1 MMLFVVTAMRPD
13 LLIKFLMGPRDTC
26 GKVREDVRDLYV
38 AKKSKNASRLSAL
51 SDEWDNLTQVA
62 IRMGYPRELMS
73 DDLFGAVQTYC
84 EARQETQLQLQR
96 RLGAAPSPSAWQ
108 EGSPPR
114 GASLAGADLISPS
127 APPRRAKLPIGN
139 GEAHSVSNASSVA
152 VGQPRTEA
160 RKWPANSLVA
170 NRSQS
175 HSARARPEEVF
186 AEASPH
192 PSEEDAEDDD
202 ISREEEDAESLPEEP
217 AIEKRRVQAPVRA
230 SARAPAKAL
239 AAGQKRELET
249 TQVKAPAPCRAL
261 KGSSTPDARPSQ
273 KPDAAATPNAISKVK
288 AKSPSASAAAD
299 AVVAWDM
306 PSLHIP
312 DAAAAAPMAKR
323 RKRGEPQPTAKG
335 ASPPA
340 AAAVVIA
347 CGDAGSAEE
356 GGDTPREEV
365 AVPDGGIIT
374 PRGDG
379 GPGSADESTA
389 ADGEGGDVIP
399 GSLEERLALAEAQ
412 QSEADGQDAIF
423 Y

>member
-51 SDEWDNLTQVA
+51 SDVWDNLTQVA

-84 EARQETQLQLQR
+84 EAQQETQLQLQR
-96 RLGAAPSPSAWQ
+96 RLGAAPSPSAWP

-114 GASLAGADLISPS
+114 GASLPGADLISPS
-127 APPRRAKLPIGN
+127 APPRRAKLAIGN

-160 RKWPANSLVA
+160 RKWPANSLG

-175 HSARARPEEVF
+175 HSIRACPEAQPP
-186 AEASPH
+186 AEASPT
-192 PSEEDAEDDD
+192 EEDAEDDE
-202 ISREEEDAESLPEEP
+202 SPPEEDAEYEESLPEELP
-217 AIEKRRVQAPVRA
+217 AIEKRQAEAPVRA
-230 SARAPAKAL
+230 RSPAKAP
-239 AAGQKRELET
+239 AAGRPRDLET
-249 TQVKAPAPCRAL
+249 THVQVGHQRRAL
-261 KGSSTPDARPSQ
+261 KRSSTHASQ
-273 KPDAAATPNAISKVK
+273 KPAAAATPNVISKQVK
-288 AKSPSASAAAD
+288 AKSPSTSAAAD
-299 AVVAWDM
+299 AAAAWEM

-312 DAAAAAPMAKR
+312 DAAAAAPTAKR

-340 AAAVVIA
+340 AAAVEG
-347 CGDAGSAEE
+347 GDTPREEVAVEE

-389 ADGEGGDVIP
+389 ADGGGDAIP
-399 GSLEERLALAEAQ
+399 GSLEERLLLAEAQ
-412 QSEADGQDAIF
+412 QSEADGQGPIV